1 MQDDSVGRDCREIEV
16 RLMKIWHRM
25 WGKYRRGCA
34 KIVPSLWLPIAFFF
48 LRRQWSDV
56 SDNYND
62 ADKKPSRYGTKVGAV
77 PVEAIKASKACWIF
91 GLGSQNEKSIHV
103 LEVRWRWR
111 WKWVEE
117 KRVSAGFSNAQKT
130 PLHSCGANNRNFSPA
145 SHFNSLSV
153 YIEWLQSDAPNGGK
167 REHVWAN
174 RKSWFIGSAIYLEY
188 VHAGKQTNCKR
199 HLET

>member
-91 GLGSQNEKSIHV
+91 GLGSQNEKVSMC
-103 LEVRWRWR
+103 LRSDGDGDESEWR
-111 WKWVEE
+111 
-117 KRVSAGFSNAQKT
+117 
-130 PLHSCGANNRNFSPA
+130 
-145 SHFNSLSV
+145 
-153 YIEWLQSDAPNGGK
+153 K
-167 REHVWAN
+167 REFPPVF
-174 RKSWFIGSAIYLEY
+174 RTLK
-188 VHAGKQTNCKR
+188 KR
-199 HLET
+199 HYTAAGPIIAILVLQVTLIPLVCT